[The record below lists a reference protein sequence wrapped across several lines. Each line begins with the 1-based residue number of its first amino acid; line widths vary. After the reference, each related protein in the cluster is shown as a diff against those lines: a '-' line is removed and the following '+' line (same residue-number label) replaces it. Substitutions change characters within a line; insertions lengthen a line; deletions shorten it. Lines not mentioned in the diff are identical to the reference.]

1 MRDEVMAAEVRFVRV
16 TRTNSKGGNPNL
28 LCLPLDM
35 LPGFLFADSIRLHG
49 VLEPIIVREIALTA
63 YEGHGRQYELIA
75 GERRWRAAI
84 RAQLE
89 AIPALV
95 LPETTSDQ
103 SALELAITE
112 NLQREDLHP
121 LDAALAFGRMQ
132 RELGYS
138 YAQIADR
145 LGKSKGY
152 VQNRLRL
159 LQLDEEL
166 QLLVA
171 ERPDTLSHVYELA
184 KLKQIEQRR
193 ALIEAVRTD
202 MLSFA
207 ETRARVQALLTA
219 AEDALP
225 PLPSSEVGEAESYLH
240 RYDSDTIHNKQHQS
254 ALPQPAAPTAFLRTE
269 ERAALRAVLAR
280 MEQGDTVPN
289 GTDLAL
295 LQQLAALVHTLPRD
309 A

>member
-138 YAQIADR
+138 Y
-145 LGKSKGY
+145 
-152 VQNRLRL
+152 
-159 LQLDEEL
+159 E
-166 QLLVA
+166 LLVA